1 MRFPTGQ
8 QDHGA
13 WAPRAF
19 IAPIQSYL
27 RSYRHA
33 YLSVYSF
40 KEVDEHRRDIK
51 DYSVTIRRFTRVYIM
66 IQRDY
71 AV

>member
-1 MRFPTGQ
+1 MRFPTGP

-19 IAPIQSYL
+19 IAQSYL

-40 KEVDEHRRDIK
+40 KEADEHRKDIK
-51 DYSVTIRRFTRVYIM
+51 DYSVTFRRFTRVYIM